1 MKIMEREDVVG
12 RSTDRRSRPVIVVLL
27 AALIVVAVAVGWL
40 ALRGDDD
47 RSPTD
52 VVQDLAAAMRTDDMD
67 LLAET
72 TAFGDTNFLE
82 WQIGWNA
89 QPVFSDI
96 TENTVG
102 EGMTRVSAT
111 VTYGDESF
119 YSQVLGTTLTTT
131 LRGTVYEDGTF
142 SGSDWPPP
150 TGLTTVESELHTWI
164 TENRPELEDRMFGAD
179 AYGILFSRES
189 GELRIEVLDEFMA
202 SRS

>member
-12 RSTDRRSRPVIVVLL
+12 GTTDRRSRSMIVVLIAGL
-27 AALIVVAVAVGWL
+27 LVVAVAVGWL
-40 ALRGDDD
+40 AFRGDGDK
-47 RSPTD
+47 SPTD
-52 VVQDLAAAMRTDDMD
+52 VVQDLATAMRNDDMD
-67 LLAET
+67 LLTET
-72 TAFGDTNFLE
+72 AAFGATEFYE

-96 TENTVG
+96 IENQAG
-102 EGMTRVSAT
+102 EGMTRVNAT

-142 SGSDWPPP
+142 SVPGWAPP
-150 TGLTTVESELHTWI
+150 TGVTTVDSELHTWI
-164 TENRPELEDRMFGAD
+164 TENRPELEDRMFGND

-189 GELRIEVLDEFMA
+189 GELRLEVLDEFMA